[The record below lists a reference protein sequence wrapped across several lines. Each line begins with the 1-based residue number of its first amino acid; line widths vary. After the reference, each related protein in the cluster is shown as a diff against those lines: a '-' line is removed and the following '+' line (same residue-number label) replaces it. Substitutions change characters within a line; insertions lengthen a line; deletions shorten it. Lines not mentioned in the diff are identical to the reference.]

1 MKVIIDTNA
10 LVYAAE
16 NKLDLFALLKGYVII
31 IPNLVI
37 EELQSLSRKA
47 RKASDRKAAF
57 LALKLLEYASFKTV
71 ELSGPVDKA
80 IADYAQKESAAVL
93 TADLALKKALAK
105 AGIKV
110 LHIRQKKYVEE
121 WT

>member
-57 LALKLLEYASFKTV
+57 LALKLLEYAFFKII